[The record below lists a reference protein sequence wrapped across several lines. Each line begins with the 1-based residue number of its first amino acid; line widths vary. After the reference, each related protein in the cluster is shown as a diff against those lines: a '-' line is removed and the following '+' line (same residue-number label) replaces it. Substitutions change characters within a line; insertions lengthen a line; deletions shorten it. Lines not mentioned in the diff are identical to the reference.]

1 MEERKNV
8 IIEILMEYGCA
19 TALQIV
25 GLANRKHNVVMTPSQ
40 VSAVLRPMVAKA
52 EAASGKDVKGTT
64 AYWLTDTFK
73 EELK

>member
-8 IIEILMEYGCA
+8 IIKVLMEYGCA

-40 VSAVLRPMVAKA
+40 VYAVLRPMVAKA

>member
-8 IIEILMEYGCA
+8 IIKVLMEYGCA

-25 GLANRKHNVVMTPSQ
+25 GLANRKHNVIMTPSQ
-40 VSAVLRPMVAKA
+40 VSAALRPMIAKA
-52 EAASGKDVKGTT
+52 EAASGKDAKGTT

-73 EELK
+73 EGLK